1 MINVIG
7 PIWHFGCR
15 RFSSHDVFCPKSHPQ
30 SLLSLPW
37 SFWSHWAHVESIVKV
52 LLNNDC
58 LVGLIDD
65 ISYKKKTSFFGNR
78 LRTALSR
85 NHSFRPKY
93 THCENSFRQTCQIL
107 TALLGLSH
115 KKWIEM
121 RWDSESQLIIW
132 SCYYGSHLRL
142 QIPSRPILCGIL
154 NQCWSWP
161 CQILSHDICRSS
173 FQLDIWIFLWCLDIS
188 LHPDVR
194 DNLHTKRFGFTTG
207 NRQLQLE
214 IDYRLE
220 FDYQQS
226 ICLFWK
232 VLGWFEKC
240 PDDLKSV
247 RMIYKMCL
255 DCLENVQMIC

>member
-173 FQLDIWIFLWCLDIS
+173 FQLDIWIFLCIQMWGTIFTL
-188 LHPDVR
+188 R
-194 DNLHTKRFGFTTG
+194 DLASQQATG
-207 NRQLQLE
+207 NCNWR
-214 IDYRLE
+214 
-220 FDYQQS
+220 
-226 ICLFWK
+226 
-232 VLGWFEKC
+232 
-240 PDDLKSV
+240 
-247 RMIYKMCL
+247 
-255 DCLENVQMIC
+255 

>member
-1 MINVIG
+1 
-7 PIWHFGCR
+7 
-15 RFSSHDVFCPKSHPQ
+15 
-30 SLLSLPW
+30 
-37 SFWSHWAHVESIVKV
+37 
-52 LLNNDC
+52 
-58 LVGLIDD
+58 
-65 ISYKKKTSFFGNR
+65 
-78 LRTALSR
+78 
-85 NHSFRPKY
+85 
-93 THCENSFRQTCQIL
+93 
-107 TALLGLSH
+107 
-115 KKWIEM
+115 M

-142 QIPSRPILCGIL
+142 QIHSRPILCGIL

-232 VLGWFEKC
+232 VLGWFENA
-240 PDDLKSV
+240 
-247 RMIYKMCL
+247 RMIWKVSGWSTKCVWMVWKMFRWYVKCAFSDSGKQFRGRCYLHLLMVFQLFHIMTSCRLAAGGALVLSTVWL
-255 DCLENVQMIC
+255 DCYFSLGSNTISPSTLGSTFHTFMF

>member
-1 MINVIG
+1 MPNINCFTGI
-7 PIWHFGCR
+7 I
-15 RFSSHDVFCPKSHPQ
+15 PQ
-30 SLLSLPW
+30 
-37 SFWSHWAHVESIVKV
+37 KM
-52 LLNNDC
+52 D
-58 LVGLIDD
+58 
-65 ISYKKKTSFFGNR
+65 
-78 LRTALSR
+78 R
-85 NHSFRPKY
+85 N
-93 THCENSFRQTCQIL
+93 
-107 TALLGLSH
+107 
-115 KKWIEM
+115 EM
-121 RWDSESQLIIW
+121 RFRKSIDNLKLLLREPFKITNPLKTNIVRHFKSMLI
-132 SCYYGSHLRL
+132 LAL
-142 QIPSRPILCGIL
+142 P
-154 NQCWSWP
+154 
-161 CQILSHDICRSS
+161 DIVPRYLP
-173 FQLDIWIFLWCLDIS
+173 FFFPVGYLDIS

-255 DCLENVQMIC
+255 DCLKNVQMIC